1 MKKRMMALVSMALA
15 GAMVL
20 PMAAMA
26 GETEAAAAAADEGK
40 VLNIEV
46 WNEEGVQE
54 QDHGSLS
61 GL

>member
-40 VLNIEV
+40 VLNIEG
-46 WNEEGVQE
+46 NA
-54 QDHGSLS
+54 DLISIAP
-61 GL
+61 

>member
-1 MKKRMMALVSMALA
+1 MGGKNMKKRMMALVSMALA

-40 VLNIEV
+40 VLNIEG
-46 WNEEGVQE
+46 NA
-54 QDHGSLS
+54 DLISIAP
-61 GL
+61 